1 MGRGF
6 AAWLSQS
13 QVWIEKRLREGY
25 EMGYVFGLREG
36 LSPVAQP
43 RGADGESLRCQWAL
57 TRSEERSAGVVGF
70 RSDRK
75 IAAPDTPY
83 KGVEEQNLD
92 NLRV

>member
-1 MGRGF
+1 M
-6 AAWLSQS
+6 
-13 QVWIEKRLREGY
+13 
-25 EMGYVFGLREG
+25 
-36 LSPVAQP
+36 
-43 RGADGESLRCQWAL
+43 L